1 MRHQSSTRWDV
12 RKDRQI
18 GKVELVHTPRE
29 EVRAVAARDESG
41 RASRHEDEVSSLTA
55 QISFLDEEIAVLRRR
70 LADSPRQ
77 VRLLEERLR
86 ETESSLTSTSTQN
99 ERLAATLREA
109 RDQIVALKEEVDR
122 LAQPPSGFGIFL
134 AVCEDSTADVF
145 TGGRKM
151 RVNVS
156 PNIDLEELKPGQE
169 VVLNEALNVVIAQG
183 YETVGEIVML
193 KEILDGGDRALVISH
208 ADEERIVRLAEPLR
222 QATLRGGDSLL
233 LEPRSGDVYE
243 RIPKAEVE
251 ELILE
256 EVPDITYSEI
266 GGLAAQIE
274 LIRDSIELPYLHA
287 DLFKEHRLKPPKGVL
302 LYGPPGCGKTLIA
315 KAVANSLAKQV
326 QRVHGG
332 DEKAT
337 AFFLNIKGPELLNK
351 YVGETERHIRLVFQ
365 RAREKA
371 SEGTPVI
378 VFFDEMDSIFR
389 TRGSGVS
396 SDVENT
402 IVPQML
408 SEIDGVEG
416 LENVIVI
423 GASTR
428 EDMIDPA
435 ILRPGRLDVKIKIE
449 RPDAEAARDIFS
461 KYVLTGLPLHPDDLA
476 ENGESAAAT
485 VEEMIQRV
493 VERMYSETEEN
504 RFLEVTYAN
513 GDKEVLYFKDFN
525 SGAMIEN
532 IVARAKKM
540 AIKEF
545 LETGQKG
552 MRVSHLLAACVDE
565 FSENEDLPNT
575 TNPDDWARISGK
587 KGERI
592 VYIRTLVSGK
602 TGTEAGRSIDTV
614 ANTGQYL

>member
-1 MRHQSSTRWDV
+1 MGS
-12 RKDRQI
+12 
-18 GKVELVHTPRE
+18 
-29 EVRAVAARDESG
+29 RDESS
-41 RASRHEDEVSSLTA
+41 RASRHDDEVKGLTA
-55 QISFLDEEIAVLRRR
+55 QISFLDEEIAALRRR

-77 VRLLEERLR
+77 ARLLEERLR
-86 ETESSLTSTSTQN
+86 ETEASLAAVTAQN
-99 ERLAATLREA
+99 ERLTGTLREA

-134 AVCEDSTADVF
+134 SASDDSTADVF

-151 RVNVS
+151 RVHVS
-156 PNIDLEELKPGQE
+156 PAVELSELKTGQE
-169 VVLNEALNVVIAQG
+169 VVLNEALNVVVAEG
-183 YETVGEIVML
+183 FETAGEIVML
-193 KEILDGGDRALVISH
+193 KELLEDGERALVISH
-208 ADEERIVRLAEPLR
+208 ADEERVVRLADPLR
-222 QATLRGGDSLL
+222 ASTLRSGDSLL
-233 LEPRSGDVYE
+233 LEPRSGYVFE

-256 EVPDITYSEI
+256 EVPDIVYSDI
-266 GGLAAQIE
+266 GGLASQIE
-274 LIRDSIELPYLHA
+274 QIRDAIELPYLHA
-287 DLFKEHRLKPPKGVL
+287 DLFREHQLRPPKGVL

-326 QRVHGG
+326 AA
-332 DEKAT
+332 KT
-337 AFFLNIKGPELLNK
+337 AADGTAGPGSAGRSFFLNIKGPELLNK

-371 SEGTPVI
+371 SEGMPVI

-402 IVPQML
+402 IVPQLL

-416 LENVIVI
+416 LQNVIVI
-423 GASTR
+423 GASNR

-449 RPDAEAARDIFS
+449 RPDAEAAKDIFS
-461 KYVLTGLPLHPDDLA
+461 KYILTQLPLHPDDLA
-476 ENGESAAAT
+476 EHGSSRDGT
-485 VEEMIQRV
+485 VEAMIQRV
-493 VERMYSETEEN
+493 VERMYTESEEN

-525 SGAMIEN
+525 SGAMIQN
-532 IVARAKKM
+532 IVDRAKKM

-545 LETGQKG
+545 LDTGQKG
-552 MRVSHLLAACVDE
+552 LRVAHLLSACVDE

>member
-1 MRHQSSTRWDV
+1 M
-12 RKDRQI
+12 
-18 GKVELVHTPRE
+18 
-29 EVRAVAARDESG
+29 
-41 RASRHEDEVSSLTA
+41 ASRDDSARAGRYDDEVKVLTT
-55 QISFLDEEIAVLRRR
+55 QISFLEEEIAALRRR

-77 VRLLEERLR
+77 TRLLEERLR
-86 ETESSLTSTSTQN
+86 EAETSLAGVNGQN
-99 ERLAATLREA
+99 ERLAGTLREA

-134 AVCEDSTADVF
+134 EATEDGNADVF

-151 RVNVS
+151 RVSVS
-156 PNIDLEELKPGQE
+156 PGIDVGELKPGQE

-183 YETVGEIVML
+183 YESIGEVVML

-208 ADEERIVRLAEPLR
+208 ADEERIAR
-222 QATLRGGDSLL
+222 L
-233 LEPRSGDVYE
+233 LEPRSGYVYE

-266 GGLAAQIE
+266 GGLAPQIE
-274 LIRDSIELPYLHA
+274 QIRDAIELPYLHA
-287 DLFKEHRLKPPKGVL
+287 DLFREHQLKPPKGVL

-326 QRVHGG
+326 AARTAEQASKDG
-332 DEKAT
+332 AT
-337 AFFLNIKGPELLNK
+337 AAGQAREGKSFFLNIKGPELLNK

-371 SEGTPVI
+371 SEGMPVI

-402 IVPQML
+402 IVPQLL

-423 GASTR
+423 GASNR

-461 KYVLTGLPLHPDDLA
+461 KYVLKELPLHPDDVA
-476 ENGESAAAT
+476 E
-485 VEEMIQRV
+485 
-493 VERMYSETEEN
+493 
-504 RFLEVTYAN
+504 
-513 GDKEVLYFKDFN
+513 
-525 SGAMIEN
+525 
-532 IVARAKKM
+532 
-540 AIKEF
+540 
-545 LETGQKG
+545 
-552 MRVSHLLAACVDE
+552 
-565 FSENEDLPNT
+565 
-575 TNPDDWARISGK
+575 
-587 KGERI
+587 
-592 VYIRTLVSGK
+592 
-602 TGTEAGRSIDTV
+602 
-614 ANTGQYL
+614 

>member
-1 MRHQSSTRWDV
+1 MGS
-12 RKDRQI
+12 
-18 GKVELVHTPRE
+18 
-29 EVRAVAARDESG
+29 RDESS
-41 RASRHEDEVSSLTA
+41 RASRHDDEVKGLTA
-55 QISFLDEEIAVLRRR
+55 QISFLDEEIAALRRR

-77 VRLLEERLR
+77 ARLLEERLR
-86 ETESSLTSTSTQN
+86 ETEASLAAVTAQN
-99 ERLAATLREA
+99 ERLTGTLREA

-134 AVCEDSTADVF
+134 YAADDNTADVF

-151 RVNVS
+151 RVHVS
-156 PNIDLEELKPGQE
+156 PAVELEHLKPGQE
-169 VVLNEALNVVIAQG
+169 VVLNEALNVVLAEG
-183 YETVGEIVML
+183 FETAGEIVML
-193 KEILDGGDRALVISH
+193 KELLEDGERALVISH
-208 ADEERIVRLAEPLR
+208 ADEERVVRLADPLR
-222 QATLRGGDSLL
+222 ASTLRSGDSLL
-233 LEPRSGDVYE
+233 LEPRSGYVFE

-256 EVPDITYSEI
+256 EVPDIVYSDI
-266 GGLAAQIE
+266 GGLASQIE
-274 LIRDSIELPYLHA
+274 QIRDAIELPYLHA
-287 DLFKEHRLKPPKGVL
+287 DLFREHQLRPPKGVL

-326 QRVHGG
+326 AA
-332 DEKAT
+332 KT
-337 AFFLNIKGPELLNK
+337 AADGTAGPGSAGRSFFLNIKGPELLNK

-371 SEGTPVI
+371 SEGMPVI

-402 IVPQML
+402 IVPQLL

-416 LENVIVI
+416 LQNVIVI
-423 GASTR
+423 GASNR

-449 RPDAEAARDIFS
+449 RPDAEAAKDIFS
-461 KYVLTGLPLHPDDLA
+461 KYILTQLPLHPDDLA
-476 ENGESAAAT
+476 EHGASRDGT
-485 VEEMIQRV
+485 VEAMIQRV
-493 VERMYSETEEN
+493 VERMYTESEEN

-525 SGAMIEN
+525 SGAMIQN
-532 IVARAKKM
+532 IVDRAKKM

-545 LETGQKG
+545 LDTGQKG
-552 MRVSHLLAACVDE
+552 LRVAHLLSACVDE

>member
-1 MRHQSSTRWDV
+1 M
-12 RKDRQI
+12 
-18 GKVELVHTPRE
+18 
-29 EVRAVAARDESG
+29 AARDDSA
-41 RASRHEDEVSSLTA
+41 RAARHDDEVRIKVLSDQVT
-55 QISFLDEEIAVLRRR
+55 FLEEEIAALRGKI
-70 LADSPRQ
+70 ADSPRTS
-77 VRLLEERLR
+77 RLLEERLAQ
-86 ETESSLTSTSTQN
+86 TEATLAGLTGQN
-99 ERLAATLREA
+99 ERLTATLREA
-109 RDQIVALKEEVDR
+109 RDQIIALKEEVDR
-122 LAQPPSGFGIFL
+122 LAQPPSGFGVFL
-134 AVCEDSTADVF
+134 QANADGTADVF

-151 RVNVS
+151 RVSVS
-156 PNIDLEELKPGQE
+156 PSIELDELRPGQE
-169 VVLNEALNVVIAQG
+169 LVLNEALNVVIALG
-183 YETVGEIVML
+183 YETVGEVVML
-193 KEILDGGDRALVISH
+193 KELLEGGDRALVISH
-208 ADEERIVRLAEPLR
+208 ADEERIVRLAEPLIEG
-222 QATLRGGDSLL
+222 ALRAGDSLL
-233 LEPRSGDVYE
+233 LEPRSGYVYE

-256 EVPDITYSEI
+256 EVPDITYRQI
-266 GGLAAQIE
+266 GGLGPQIE
-274 LIRDSIELPYLHA
+274 QIRDAIELPYLHA
-287 DLFKEHRLKPPKGVL
+287 DLFKEHQLRPPKGVL

-326 QRVHGG
+326 ARR
-332 DEKAT
+332 T
-337 AFFLNIKGPELLNK
+337 AQLASMADGEAAAGKTAKEGKSFFLNIKGPELLNK

-371 SEGTPVI
+371 SEGMPVI

-402 IVPQML
+402 IVPQLL

-423 GASTR
+423 GASNR

-461 KYVLTGLPLHPDDLA
+461 KYVVADLPLHPDDITEHGGSA
-476 ENGESAAAT
+476 EAT
-485 VEEMIQRV
+485 VAEMIQRV
-493 VERMYSETEEN
+493 VERMYSEIQEN

-525 SGAMIEN
+525 SGAMIQN
-532 IVARAKKM
+532 IVDRAKKM

-552 MRVSHLLAACVDE
+552 LRVSHLLSACVDE

-602 TGTEAGRSIDTV
+602 SGSEAGRSIDTV

>member
-1 MRHQSSTRWDV
+1 M
-12 RKDRQI
+12 
-18 GKVELVHTPRE
+18 
-29 EVRAVAARDESG
+29 
-41 RASRHEDEVSSLTA
+41 
-55 QISFLDEEIAVLRRR
+55 
-70 LADSPRQ
+70 
-77 VRLLEERLR
+77 
-86 ETESSLTSTSTQN
+86 
-99 ERLAATLREA
+99 
-109 RDQIVALKEEVDR
+109 
-122 LAQPPSGFGIFL
+122 
-134 AVCEDSTADVF
+134 
-145 TGGRKM
+145 
-151 RVNVS
+151 
-156 PNIDLEELKPGQE
+156 
-169 VVLNEALNVVIAQG
+169 
-183 YETVGEIVML
+183 
-193 KEILDGGDRALVISH
+193 
-208 ADEERIVRLAEPLR
+208 
-222 QATLRGGDSLL
+222 
-233 LEPRSGDVYE
+233 
-243 RIPKAEVE
+243 
-251 ELILE
+251 
-256 EVPDITYSEI
+256 
-266 GGLAAQIE
+266 
-274 LIRDSIELPYLHA
+274 
-287 DLFKEHRLKPPKGVL
+287 
-302 LYGPPGCGKTLIA
+302 
-315 KAVANSLAKQV
+315 
-326 QRVHGG
+326 
-332 DEKAT
+332 
-337 AFFLNIKGPELLNK
+337 
-351 YVGETERHIRLVFQ
+351 
-365 RAREKA
+365 
-371 SEGTPVI
+371 PVI

-402 IVPQML
+402 IVPQLL

-423 GASTR
+423 GASNR

-449 RPDAEAARDIFS
+449 RPDAEAAKDIFS
-461 KYVLTGLPLHPDDLA
+461 KYVLTALPLHPDDLA
-476 ENGESAAAT
+476 ENENSRQST
-485 VEEMIQRV
+485 VEAMILRT
-493 VERMYSETEEN
+493 VERMYTESEEN

-545 LETGQKG
+545 LDTGQKG

>member
-1 MRHQSSTRWDV
+1 MAQVSYLE
-12 RKDRQI
+12 K
-18 GKVELVHTPRE
+18 EL
-29 EVRAVAARDESG
+29 S
-41 RASRHEDEVSSLTA
+41 
-55 QISFLDEEIAVLRRR
+55 VLRRK
-70 LADSPRQ
+70 LADSPRH
-77 VRLLEERLR
+77 VRLLEDRLQ
-86 ETESSLTSTSTQN
+86 EAQTALAAANAKN
-99 ERLAATLREA
+99 ERLVTALKEA

-122 LAQPPSGFGIFL
+122 LSQPPSGFGVFLGAREDDTVEIF
-134 AVCEDSTADVF
+134 TN
-145 TGGRKM
+145 GRKM

-156 PNIDLEELKPGQE
+156 PSVDIDDLRPGQE
-169 VVLNEALNVVIAQG
+169 VMLNEAFNIIEASS
-183 YETVGEIVML
+183 YETVGEVVML
-193 KEILDGGDRALVISH
+193 KEILEDGDRVLVISNH
-208 ADEERIVRLAEPLR
+208 DEERIVRIAEPLR
-222 QATLRGGDSLL
+222 DEPLRAGDSLL
-233 LEPRSGDVYE
+233 LEPRSGYVYE
-243 RIPKAEVE
+243 RIPKSEVE

-256 EVPDITYSEI
+256 EVPDISYTDI
-266 GGLAAQIE
+266 GGLSGQIE
-274 LIRDSIELPYLHA
+274 LIRDAVELPYLHKE
-287 DLFKEHRLKPPKGVL
+287 LFREHKLRPPKGVL

-326 QRVHGG
+326 AQKTGRDVG
-332 DEKAT
+332 KS
-337 AFFLNIKGPELLNK
+337 FFLNIKGPELLNK

-402 IVPQML
+402 IVPQLL

-423 GASTR
+423 GASNR

-461 KYVLTGLPLHPDDLA
+461 KYITPDLPLHADDLA
-476 ENGESAAAT
+476 EHGGSPTAT
-485 VEEMIQRV
+485 VNAMIQRV
-493 VERMYSETEEN
+493 VERMYAESEEN

-525 SGAMIEN
+525 SGAMIQN
-532 IVARAKKM
+532 IVDRAKKM
-540 AIKEF
+540 AIKDY
-545 LETGQKG
+545 LDNGARG
-552 MRVSHLLAACVDE
+552 LRVSHLLQACVDE

-602 TGTEAGRSIDTV
+602 KGADSGRSIDTV
-614 ANTGQYL
+614 PNTGQYL

>member
-1 MRHQSSTRWDV
+1 M
-12 RKDRQI
+12 
-18 GKVELVHTPRE
+18 
-29 EVRAVAARDESG
+29 AARDDSARAG
-41 RASRHEDEVSSLTA
+41 RYDDEAKVLTT
-55 QISFLDEEIAVLRRR
+55 QISFLEEEIATLRRR
-70 LADSPRQ
+70 LADSPMQ
-77 VRLLEERLR
+77 ARLLEERLR
-86 ETESSLTSTSTQN
+86 ETEASLASVTGQN
-99 ERLAATLREA
+99 DRLVGTLREA

-134 AVCEDSTADVF
+134 SACEDGTVDVF

-151 RVNVS
+151 RVSVS
-156 PNIDLEELKPGQE
+156 PSIELADLKPGQE
-169 VVLNEALNVVIAQG
+169 VVLNEALNVVIAHG
-183 YETVGEIVML
+183 FETIGEVVML
-193 KEILDGGDRALVISH
+193 KEILEDGDRALVISH
-208 ADEERIVRLAEPLR
+208 ADEERIARLAEPLR
-222 QATLRGGDSLL
+222 DAPLRTGDSLL
-233 LEPRSGDVYE
+233 LEPRSGYVYE

-256 EVPDITYSEI
+256 EVPNITYSEI
-266 GGLAAQIE
+266 GGLSGQIE
-274 LIRDSIELPYLHA
+274 QIRDAIELPYLHA
-287 DLFKEHRLKPPKGVL
+287 DLFKEHQLRPPKGVL

-326 QRVHGG
+326 AAR
-332 DEKAT
+332 T
-337 AFFLNIKGPELLNK
+337 AELARKNGTEHAPGAQAKEGKSFFLNIKGPELLNK

-371 SEGTPVI
+371 SEGMPVI

-402 IVPQML
+402 IVPQLL

-423 GASTR
+423 GASNR

-461 KYVLTGLPLHPDDLA
+461 KYVVSSLPLHPDDKA
-476 ENGESAAAT
+476 EHGGSAAAT
-485 VEEMIQRV
+485 VDEMIQRV

-525 SGAMIEN
+525 SGAMIQN
-532 IVARAKKM
+532 IVDRAKKM

-545 LETGQKG
+545 LETRQKG
-552 MRVSHLLAACVDE
+552 LRVAHLLTACVDE
-565 FSENEDLPNT
+565 FKENEDLPNT

-602 TGTEAGRSIDTV
+602 QGTEAGRSIDTV

>member
-1 MRHQSSTRWDV
+1 M
-12 RKDRQI
+12 
-18 GKVELVHTPRE
+18 
-29 EVRAVAARDESG
+29 AARDDAG
-41 RASRHEDEVSSLTA
+41 ARKAQHEKEVRDLQT
-55 QISFLDEEIAVLRRR
+55 QVSFLEEEISVLRRK
-70 LADSPRQ
+70 LAESPRQ
-77 VRLLEERLR
+77 VRVLEERLH
-86 ETESSLTSTSTQN
+86 EAQANLAAVTGQN
-99 ERLAATLREA
+99 ERLVATLKEA
-109 RDQIVALKEEVDR
+109 REQIVALKEEVDR
-122 LAQPPSGFGIFL
+122 LAQPPSGYGVFL
-134 AVCEDSTADVF
+134 EARDDGTVDIF
-145 TGGRKM
+145 TGGRKL

-156 PNIDLEELKPGQE
+156 PAVDIEELQRGQE
-169 VVLNEALNVVIAQG
+169 VMLNEALNVVEALEFEEQG
-183 YETVGEIVML
+183 EVVML
-193 KEILDGGDRALVISH
+193 KELFDDGERALVIAH
-208 ADEERIVRLAEPLR
+208 ADEERVIKLAEPLR
-222 QATLRGGDSLL
+222 GVPLRAGDSLM
-233 LEPRSGDVYE
+233 LESRSGYAYE
-243 RIPKAEVE
+243 KIHKAEVE
-251 ELILE
+251 ELVLE
-256 EVPDITYSEI
+256 EVPDISYNDI
-266 GGLAAQIE
+266 GGLGSQIE
-274 LIRDSIELPYLHA
+274 MIRDAVELPYLHA
-287 DLFKEHRLKPPKGVL
+287 DLFREHQLRPPKGVL

-326 QRVHGG
+326 A
-332 DEKAT
+332 EKT
-337 AFFLNIKGPELLNK
+337 GQEGKSFFLNIKGPELLNK

-371 SEGTPVI
+371 SAGTPVI

-402 IVPQML
+402 IVPQLL

-423 GASTR
+423 GASNR

-449 RPDAEAARDIFS
+449 RPDAEAAKDIFS
-461 KYVLTGLPLHPDDLA
+461 KYILSGLPLHPDDVK
-476 ENGESAAAT
+476 EHGGIETAT
-485 VEEMIQRV
+485 VDAMIQRV
-493 VERMYSETEEN
+493 VERMYTETEEN

-525 SGAMIEN
+525 SGAMIQN
-532 IVARAKKM
+532 IVDRAKKM
-540 AIKEF
+540 AIKQF
-545 LETGQKG
+545 LDTGQKG
-552 MRVSHLLAACVDE
+552 LRVNHLLAACVDE

-602 TGTEAGRSIDTV
+602 EGAEAGRSIDTV

>member
-1 MRHQSSTRWDV
+1 
-12 RKDRQI
+12 
-18 GKVELVHTPRE
+18 
-29 EVRAVAARDESG
+29 VAARDESG

-86 ETESSLTSTSTQN
+86 ETEASLTSVTSQN
-99 ERLAATLREA
+99 ERLASTLREA

-122 LAQPPSGFGIFL
+122 LAQPPSGFGVFL
-134 AVCEDSTADVF
+134 SAQEDNTADVF

-156 PNIDLEELKPGQE
+156 PNVDLEELRPGQE
-169 VVLNEALNVVIAQG
+169 VVLNEALNIVIAQG
-183 YETVGEIVML
+183 FETIGEVVMM
-193 KEILDGGDRALVISH
+193 KELLADGERALVISH
-208 ADEERIVRLAEPLR
+208 ADEERIVRLASPLLDQVIR
-222 QATLRGGDSLL
+222 AGDSLM
-233 LEPRSGDVYE
+233 LEPRSGYVYE

-256 EVPDITYSEI
+256 EVPDIAYTDI
-266 GGLAAQIE
+266 GGLTGQIE
-274 LIRDSIELPYLHA
+274 QIRDAIELPYLHA
-287 DLFKEHRLKPPKGVL
+287 DLYKEHQLRPPKGVL

-326 QRVHGG
+326 RA
-332 DEKAT
+332 KAE
-337 AFFLNIKGPELLNK
+337 ADSDGSKKPEEGKSFFLNIKGPELLNK

-371 SEGTPVI
+371 SEGMPVI

-402 IVPQML
+402 IVPQLL

-423 GASTR
+423 GASNR

-449 RPDAEAARDIFS
+449 RPDAEAAKDIFS
-461 KYVLTGLPLHPDDLA
+461 KYVLPELPLHPDDLT
-476 ENGESAAAT
+476 ENGGSVKAT
-485 VEEMIQRV
+485 VDAMIQRA
-493 VERMYSETEEN
+493 VERMYSESEEN

-532 IVARAKKM
+532 IVARAKQM
-540 AIKEF
+540 AIKQF

-552 MRVSHLLAACVDE
+552 IRVAHLLAACVDE

-602 TGTEAGRSIDTV
+602 QGTEAGRSIDTV